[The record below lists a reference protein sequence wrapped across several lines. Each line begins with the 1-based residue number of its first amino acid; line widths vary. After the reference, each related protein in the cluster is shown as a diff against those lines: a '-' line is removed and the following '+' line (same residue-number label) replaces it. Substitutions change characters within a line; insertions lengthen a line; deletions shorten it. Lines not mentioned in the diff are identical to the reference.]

1 MKIVKY
7 VIKSDG
13 VPILFNPKI
22 LHSEAIDKA
31 VSAGFAI
38 IDYDVIIDTFKV
50 KCYGGSESLQVGSH
64 EEDCTIIQN
73 YLNKFLCT
81 KTFESLVGCN
91 YFKLFKG

>member
-1 MKIVKY
+1 MKILKY

-13 VPILFNPKI
+13 IPILFNPKI

-38 IDYDVIIDTFKV
+38 IDHDDIIDTFKV

-73 YLNKFLCT
+73 YLNKFLLT
-81 KTFESLVGCN
+81 KTFESILAMQI
-91 YFKLFKG
+91 F

>member
-50 KCYGGSESLQVGSH
+50 KCYGLSLIH
-64 EEDCTIIQN
+64 I
-73 YLNKFLCT
+73 
-81 KTFESLVGCN
+81 
-91 YFKLFKG
+91 

>member
-13 VPILFNPKI
+13 VPLLFNPKI

-50 KCYGGSESLQVGSH
+50 KCYGGSESLQVSSH
-64 EEDCTIIQN
+64 EEDCRIIQN
-73 YLNKFLCT
+73 YLNTLLCT
-81 KTFESLVGCN
+81 QSFESIKELQ
-91 YFKLFKG
+91 FF